1 MAEISREFLERK
13 FSAIN
18 RSTLIFIFSR
28 SVFEYFFSREA
39 FSKMTHRLLFE
50 DKKIGASTHFREDD
64 VSVMTHQGI
73 FKELMENSFTD
84 RNLRYSNDR
93 PWSITNGSAL
103 NVS

>member
-1 MAEISREFLERK
+1 
-13 FSAIN
+13 
-18 RSTLIFIFSR
+18 
-28 SVFEYFFSREA
+28 
-39 FSKMTHRLLFE
+39 MTHRLLFE

-93 PWSITNGSAL
+93 PWSITY
-103 NVS
+103 